1 VISIISE
8 EELKADSNLKAGILQ
23 KMKDYKDS
31 KDQLIL
37 LDRTIYGDGKEFT
50 EAGII
55 KFYTEKLGGQDHAL
69 KKYEKPFQDS
79 SQPLPF

>member
-1 VISIISE
+1 VGTIALH
-8 EELKADSNLKAGILQ
+8 ELKGDNNLKAQILQ

-31 KDQLIL
+31 KDKLIL

-55 KFYTEKLGGQDHAL
+55 KFYTEQLGGQDHAL